1 MAKERA
7 AEQLAGKNAVN
18 LKGKP
23 LDRHFKA
30 SNGPSE
36 TPFSQDIG
44 ANARNDETIQTKG
57 RFSDT
62 KRISEPDQG
71 FNDSIDEKRT
81 AQNATVLNHTIEHQ
95 NDSMLP

>member
-23 LDRHFKA
+23 LERPAKA
-30 SNGPSE
+30 SNGPNE

-44 ANARNDETIQTKG
+44 ANARIESLPSKG

-62 KRISEPDQG
+62 KRLSEPDQG
-71 FNDSIDEKRT
+71 FHDSIDEKPT
-81 AQNATVLNHTIEHQ
+81 A
-95 NDSMLP
+95 